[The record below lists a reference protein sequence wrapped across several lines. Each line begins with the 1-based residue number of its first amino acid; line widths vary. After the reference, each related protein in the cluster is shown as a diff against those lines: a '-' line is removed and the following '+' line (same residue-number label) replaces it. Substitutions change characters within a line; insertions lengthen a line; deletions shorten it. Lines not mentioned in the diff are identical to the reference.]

1 MTESLHTIQITG
13 RLGRDPEHK
22 RVGEQSVLEMSVAA
36 NHRAKLNGQWG
47 DVTTWYRVSVWGR
60 RAESLAKLLG
70 KGDHVAVSG
79 RLEPRTYTGRD
90 GAERVSLEIQGA
102 EVVLLGSKR
111 DAAERG
117 ESRFAAPPR
126 LDRDDDGRGY
136 SGVAEQGA
144 GVSDDDLP
152 F

>member
-1 MTESLHTIQITG
+1 MTESLHAIQITG
-13 RLGRDPEHK
+13 RLGADPELKH
-22 RVGEQSVLEMSVAA
+22 VGEQTVLELRVAA
-36 NHRAKLNGQWG
+36 NHRAKLDGQWG

-102 EVVLLGSKR
+102 EVVLLGGRKDGAGRSEANR
-111 DAAERG
+111 A
-117 ESRFAAPPR
+117 SY
-126 LDRDDDGRGY
+126 DDDGRGH
-136 SGVAEQGA
+136 SGAAEQGA